1 MRLCQK
7 VEFDTASF
15 FVVHSTARNVMIYAP
30 KDLNNLNNLN
40 NLKGKRGQGV
50 QQCTAITIN
59 VLFSYR

>member
-30 KDLNNLNNLN
+30 KDLNNLNNL
-40 NLKGKRGQGV
+40 KGKRGQGV